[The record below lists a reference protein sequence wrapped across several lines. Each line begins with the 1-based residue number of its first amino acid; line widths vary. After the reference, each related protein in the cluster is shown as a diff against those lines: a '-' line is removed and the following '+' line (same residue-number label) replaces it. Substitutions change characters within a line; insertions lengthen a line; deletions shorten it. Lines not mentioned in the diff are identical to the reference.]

1 MSPAQAIDERF
12 AFGPY
17 EASLRHDR
25 RGPTAAVVRAGLP
38 EAEEIG
44 VRDCPYSKDE
54 PFPLDSCPREG

>member
-1 MSPAQAIDERF
+1 MTR
-12 AFGPY
+12 
-17 EASLRHDR
+17 AS
-25 RGPTAAVVRAGLP
+25 GPTAAVVRAGVP